1 MFVLGGTPD
10 EWSSLDSKSED
21 GMDIG
26 EVRGTMNKEHIVLG
40 HVGGVE
46 LVHVVVLVAILLV
59 VLLRGGLDMLHAV
72 SFHFIY

>member
-1 MFVLGGTPD
+1 
-10 EWSSLDSKSED
+10 
-21 GMDIG
+21 MDIG

-40 HVGGVE
+40 HVE

-59 VLLRGGLDMLHAV
+59 VLLRGGLDVLHAV